1 MDREGGWTGEGWQDS
16 KKFNGTGLILST
28 IVGPLLPLCAF
39 SGYNFPLSLCMAI

>member
-28 IVGPLLPLCAF
+28 IVAF
-39 SGYNFPLSLCMAI
+39 MRFQWL